1 MWFVV
6 VAKDTFPL
14 PSIDTEPV
22 TEPVRVRVR
31 AVAHLEAE
39 ATLSTVLANV
49 YQSDVPFGFVKRI
62 LGLYEFMPNLSSV
75 V

>member
-6 VAKDTFPL
+6 VAKETFPL

-31 AVAHLEAE
+31 AVAHLEAVE
-39 ATLSTVLANV
+39 ALPVIEIPHVPLAP
-49 YQSDVPFGFVKRI
+49 VPVFDGA
-62 LGLYEFMPNLSSV
+62 
-75 V
+75 

>member
-22 TEPVRVRVR
+22 TEPVKVRVR
-31 AVAHLEAE
+31 AVAHFDAVAALPVIEIPH
-39 ATLSTVLANV
+39 VPLAP
-49 YQSDVPFGFVKRI
+49 VPVFDGA
-62 LGLYEFMPNLSSV
+62 
-75 V
+75 